1 MSETSTPKVT
11 STSLGIPTMW
21 ESVIANLCLFSS
33 IFIYFKEQ
41 ANVYCRALALQNIIM
56 FYILL
61 CFFIFFLITTLN
73 FGSWWE
79 IVTLVY
85 LGFWFVLKVVMIIIG
100 VVFSKSEKYVGIP
113 PLSTFILN
121 KASAL

>member
-1 MSETSTPKVT
+1 MSETQRVT
-11 STSLGIPTMW
+11 STSLGIPVMW

-33 IFIYFKEQ
+33 IFIFFKEQ

-61 CFFIFFLITTLN
+61 CFFLFFLITTLN

-79 IVTLVY
+79 IVTFVY
-85 LGFWFVLKVVMIIIG
+85 LGIWAFIKVIMIVVGII
-100 VVFSKSEKYVGIP
+100 FSKSEKYVGIP

>member
-1 MSETSTPKVT
+1 MSETGARVT
-11 STSLGIPTMW
+11 STSLGIPTIW

-56 FYILL
+56 FYIFLSIFL
-61 CFFIFFLITTLN
+61 FFLITTLS

-79 IVTLVY
+79 TVTLVY
-85 LGFWFVLKVVMIIIG
+85 LGIWFLIKVIMIIVG
-100 VVFSKSEKYVGIP
+100 MLFAKSEKYVGIP